1 MFSLNNI
8 NFTSVIWGDVV
19 ISPRIEKIITPPY
32 DCENIEVLCSV
43 VNQETTIAAYSFFQN
58 LTASEHVQ
66 LFKLILT
73 AVLAE
78 PSIKTY
84 TVSLNT
90 PIQVIRRLDELLPL
104 FHSHNEQ
111 KVALELLESDIQELG
126 AYEYGLLDEIGNI
139 SNISLWLD
147 DFGNNQSNFDI
158 VLSKKVKFCTIKVAK
173 ELFWGLLDA
182 DIKFLKSLLTFLN
195 QEHSLIVEGVETQ
208 KHVEFISNIKGVKI
222 QGFYYNPQLETSIGV
237 N

>member
-8 NFTSVIWGDVV
+8 DFTSVIWGRVV

-32 DCENIEVLCSV
+32 TIENIEVLCSV
-43 VNQETTIAAYSFFQN
+43 ANQDSSIAAYSFFQH
-58 LTASEHVQ
+58 LTASEHVE

-78 PSIKTY
+78 PSLKSY

-90 PIQVIRRLDELLPL
+90 PIQVIRKLAELLPL
-104 FHSHNEQ
+104 LLSHNEQ
-111 KVALELLESDIQELG
+111 KIAFELLESDIQELG
-126 AYEYGLLDEIGNI
+126 AYEYGLLDEINKI

-158 VLSKKVKFCTIKVAK
+158 VISKRVKFSAIKVAK
-173 ELFWGLLDA
+173 ELFWGLLDS
-182 DIKFLKSLLTFLN
+182 DINFLKSLLTYLN
-195 QEHSLIVEGVETQ
+195 QEHLVIVEGVETKKQ
-208 KHVEFISNIKGVKI
+208 VEFISNIKGVKI
-222 QGFYYNPQLETSIGV
+222 QGFYFNPQLETSIGV
-237 N
+237 K